1 MFHIQLYVHLH
12 NYLMPNFFILGNFVI
27 IEPIV
32 EGVKVKGE
40 IVRVLLK
47 DKIKYFQDQGVW

>member
-1 MFHIQLYVHLH
+1 MSK
-12 NYLMPNFFILGNFVI
+12 FFFLGNFVV

-47 DKIKYFQDQGVW
+47 DKIKYFQDEGVW

>member
-1 MFHIQLYVHLH
+1 MRKFV
-12 NYLMPNFFILGNFVI
+12 ILGNFVV
-27 IEPIV
+27 IEPIA

-47 DKIKYFQDQGVW
+47 DKIKYFQDEGVW